1 MSLDLSA
8 IDSWVRPIAEHLLN
22 GLILSTAIFLG
33 SLLVFRLLFR
43 EQRWSASTRHRAS
56 LLLFFVIAGTPILTA
71 LKPAAPRDV
80 PRAEQFWPEES
91 GIERIPPFS
100 NANIPTDNSRSTHR
114 WREPSFWLRWIDWPA
129 AIAISWATLVVTCLS
144 RVAFAINRVRILH
157 RSARALTGSPKLAL
171 HRKITIAESS
181 LISSPMAVGLWSPKV
196 LLPAGFES
204 NFSAEDRENVLRHEI
219 AHLERF
225 DDWLNLAQQLCIA
238 FVPVNPFLWIL
249 RKRLRLQE
257 EIACDDWALAG
268 ADHPKNYA
276 NLLARLAAAHQ
287 RGPLLASGVSR
298 SGRQLYQ
305 RVSRILDKN
314 SNRSLQASWRSTM
327 LAGLS
332 VVGITVGA
340 LVWLPAIMWTAPAQA
355 IEVQNTLI
363 SQDDKPAALSSEV
376 IMLLKNSAL
385 NDADAGVRR
394 EAVNAL
400 VSAPGDEATSAL
412 LAVLNESKDE
422 QVRLLI
428 LRRINRERAGEARV
442 KEKLSDLASQEQSV
456 RIRIAALDALARN
469 IDDSVVEKFIS
480 IYRSS
485 SEPPIK
491 EACLRGLSGSQSKA
505 AKDFL
510 MSIAKDDP
518 NPMMRRVALRAVS
531 GPMGKRVIVRANRG
545 MIGGMELN
553 DLEYG
558 SLGQFSDGFEETDPN
573 ADLLEPPGDMI
584 YLQQK
589 AKPLTQRLEQ
599 LKQRLQQI
607 PLPKIHDD
615 QSEPPSDVPLPE
627 SPSKKPSE
635 SPSPSQ

>member
-1 MSLDLSA
+1 MTMSLSA

-22 GLILSTAIFLG
+22 GLILSAAIFLG

-43 EQRWSASTRHRAS
+43 EQRWSATTRHRAS
-56 LLLFFVIAGTPILTA
+56 LLLFFVIAGTPILTV
-71 LKPAAPRDV
+71 LKPPAPRDL
-80 PRAEQFWPEES
+80 PRAEQFSPEES
-91 GIERIPPFS
+91 WIERIPPFS
-100 NANIPTDNSRSTHR
+100 NANIPMDNSRSTHR

-144 RVAFAINRVRILH
+144 RVVLAINRLRLLH
-157 RSARALTGSPKLAL
+157 RSARAVSPKLAS
-171 HRKITIAESS
+171 HRKIAIAESS

-196 LLPAGFES
+196 LLPESFES
-204 NFSAEDRENVLRHEI
+204 NFSAEDRENILRHEI
-219 AHLERF
+219 AHLDRF

-249 RKRLRLQE
+249 RRRLRLQE

-314 SNRSLQASWRSTM
+314 SNRSLKASWRSTM

-332 VVGITVGA
+332 VVGVTVGA
-340 LVWLPAIMWTAPAQA
+340 LVGLPAIMWTAPAQA
-355 IEVQNTLI
+355 IEVRNTPI

-400 VSAPGDEATSAL
+400 ANAPGDEATSAL

-456 RIRIAALDALARN
+456 PIRIAALGALARN
-469 IDDSVVEKFIS
+469 LDDGVVEKFIS

-518 NPMMRRVALRAVS
+518 NPTMRRVALRAVS
-531 GPMGKRVIVRANRG
+531 GPMGKRVIVRASRG
-545 MIGGMELN
+545 MIDGMELN

-558 SLGQFSDGFEETDPN
+558 PLGQFSDGFEETEPN
-573 ADLLEPPGDMI
+573 ADLLEPPGNMI
-584 YLQQK
+584 YLQKK
-589 AKPLTQRLEQ
+589 AEPLTQRLEQ
-599 LKQRLQQI
+599 LKQRIHVI

-627 SPSKKPSE
+627 SPSKKPTDG
-635 SPSPSQ
+635 Q

>member
-1 MSLDLSA
+1 MSMDLNA

-22 GLILSTAIFLG
+22 GLVVSAAIFLG

-71 LKPAAPRDV
+71 FRPAAHRDV
-80 PRAEQFWPEES
+80 PRAEQFLPEES
-91 GIERIPPFS
+91 WIETIPVVS
-100 NANIPTDNSRSTHR
+100 NANIPMDNSRSTHR
-114 WREPSFWLRWIDWPA
+114 WREPTFWLRWINWPA
-129 AIAISWATLVVTCLS
+129 AIAISWAILVVTCLS

-157 RSARALTGSPKLAL
+157 RSARAVCPKLASR
-171 HRKITIAESS
+171 RKITVAESS

-196 LLPAGFES
+196 LLPPSFES

-238 FVPVNPFLWIL
+238 FFPVNPFLWIL

-268 ADHPKNYA
+268 ADHPRSYA

-314 SNRSLQASWRSTM
+314 SNRSLKASWRSTM

-332 VVGITVGA
+332 VVGVTAGA
-340 LVWLPAIMWTAPAQA
+340 LVGLPAVIWTAPAQA
-355 IEVQNTLI
+355 IEVRNTLI
-363 SQDDKPAALSSEV
+363 SQDDKPLSSEV
-376 IMLLKNSAL
+376 ITLLKNSAL

-400 VSAPGDEATSAL
+400 ANAPGDEATSAL
-412 LAVLNESKDE
+412 LAVLNDSKDE

-428 LRRINRERAGEARV
+428 LRRINRQRAGEARV

-456 RIRIAALDALARN
+456 PIRIAALGALARN
-469 IDDSVVEKFIS
+469 IDDGVVEKFIS

-485 SEPPIK
+485 NEPPIK
-491 EACLRGLSGSQSKA
+491 EACLRGLSGSQSKS

-531 GPMGKRVIVRANRG
+531 GPMGKRVIVRTSRG
-545 MIGGMELN
+545 MIDGMELN
-553 DLEYG
+553 DLGYG
-558 SLGQFSDGFEETDPN
+558 PLAQFSDGFEETEPN
-573 ADLLEPPGDMI
+573 PDLLEPGDAV
-584 YLQQK
+584 YFQK
-589 AKPLTQRLEQ
+589 KLEPLPQRLEQ
-599 LKQRLQQI
+599 LKQRIHVI
-607 PLPKIHDD
+607 PLPRIHDD
-615 QSEPPSDVPLPE
+615 QSEPPSEVPVPE
-627 SPSKKPSE
+627 SPSQKPSE

>member
-1 MSLDLSA
+1 MSMDLHA
-8 IDSWVRPIAEHLLN
+8 FDSWGRPVGEHLLN

-71 LKPAAPRDV
+71 LKPAAHRDL
-80 PRAEQFWPEES
+80 PRAEQFLPEES
-91 GIERIPPFS
+91 WIETIPVLS
-100 NANIPTDNSRSTHR
+100 NVDVPMDKSHSTHR

-129 AIAISWATLVVTCLS
+129 AIAILWAILVVTCLS

-157 RSARALTGSPKLAL
+157 RSARAVYSKLAS
-171 HRKITIAESS
+171 HRKITVAESS

-196 LLPAGFES
+196 LLPPSFES

-238 FVPVNPFLWIL
+238 FFPVNPLLWIL

-268 ADHPKNYA
+268 ADHPRNYA

-287 RGPLLASGVSR
+287 RGSLLASGVSR

-314 SNRSLQASWRSTM
+314 SNRSLKASWCSTT

-332 VVGITVGA
+332 VAGVTAGA
-340 LVWLPAIMWTAPAQA
+340 LVWLPAIIWTAPAQA
-355 IEVQNTLI
+355 IEVRNTPI
-363 SQDDKPAALSSEV
+363 SQDDKPVALSSE
-376 IMLLKNSAL
+376 IITLLKNSAL

-400 VSAPGDEATSAL
+400 ANAPGDEATSAL

-422 QVRLLI
+422 QVRMLI
-428 LRRINRERAGEARV
+428 LRRINRERAGEGKV

-456 RIRIAALDALARN
+456 PIRIAALGALARN
-469 IDDSVVEKFIS
+469 IDDGVVEKFIS

-485 SEPPIK
+485 SEPPVK

-510 MSIAKDDP
+510 MAIAKDDP
-518 NPMMRRVALRAVS
+518 NPTMRRVALRAVS
-531 GPMGKRVIVRANRG
+531 GPMGKRVIVRTNRG
-545 MIGGMELN
+545 MIDGMELN
-553 DLEYG
+553 DLGYG
-558 SLGQFSDGFEETDPN
+558 ALGQFSDGFEETDPN
-573 ADLLEPPGDMI
+573 ADLLEPGNTI
-584 YLQQK
+584 YFQK
-589 AKPLTQRLEQ
+589 KLEPLRQRLEQ
-599 LKQRLQQI
+599 LKQRIQVI

-615 QSEPPSDVPLPE
+615 QSEPPSGVPVPE
-627 SPSKKPSE
+627 SPSQKPTDG
-635 SPSPSQ
+635 

>member
-1 MSLDLSA
+1 MSMDLSA
-8 IDSWVRPIAEHLLN
+8 FDSWVRPTAEHLLN
-22 GLILSTAIFLG
+22 GLILSVAIFFG
-33 SLLVFRLLFR
+33 SILVFRLLFR
-43 EQRWSASTRHRAS
+43 EQCWSASTRHRAS
-56 LLLFFVIAGTPILTA
+56 LLLFFIIAGTPILTA
-71 LKPAAPRDV
+71 LKPAQPREV
-80 PRAEQFWPEES
+80 PRAEQVLPEES
-91 GIERIPPFS
+91 WIETVPVLS
-100 NANIPTDNSRSTHR
+100 NAIIPMNNNRSTHR
-114 WREPSFWLRWIDWPA
+114 RREPKFWLRWLGWPA
-129 AIAISWATLVVTCLS
+129 AIAISWAILVVTSLS

-157 RSARALTGSPKLAL
+157 LSARAVSSKLASR
-171 HRKITIAESS
+171 RKITVAESS
-181 LISSPMAVGLWSPKV
+181 LISSPMAIGLWSPKV
-196 LLPAGFES
+196 LLPPSFES
-204 NFSAEDRENVLRHEI
+204 SFSAEDRENVLRHEI

-238 FVPVNPFLWIL
+238 FFPVNPFLWIL
-249 RKRLRLQE
+249 RRRLRLQE

-268 ADHPKNYA
+268 TDHPRNYA

-287 RGPLLASGVSR
+287 RGTLLASGVSR

-314 SNRSLQASWRSTM
+314 SDRSIKASWRSTM

-332 VVGITVGA
+332 VVGVTTGA
-340 LVWLPAIMWTAPAQA
+340 LVWLPAIMWTAPVQA
-355 IEVQNTLI
+355 IEVRNTPI
-363 SQDDKPAALSSEV
+363 SHDDQPAALSSEV
-376 IMLLKNSAL
+376 ITLLKNSAL

-400 VSAPGDEATSAL
+400 ANAPGDEATSAL

-456 RIRIAALDALARN
+456 PIRIAALGALARN
-469 IDDSVVEKFIS
+469 IDDGVVEKFIS

-491 EACLRGLSGSQSKA
+491 ETCLRGLSGSQSKA

-518 NPMMRRVALRAVS
+518 DPTMRRVALRAVS
-531 GPMGKRVIVRANRG
+531 APMGKRVIVRTNRG
-545 MIGGMELN
+545 MIDGMELN
-553 DLEYG
+553 DLGYG
-558 SLGQFSDGFEETDPN
+558 PLGQFSDSFEETEPDL
-573 ADLLEPPGDMI
+573 DLLEPGNTI
-584 YLQQK
+584 YFQK
-589 AKPLTQRLEQ
+589 KLEPLPQRLEQ
-599 LKQRLQQI
+599 LKRRLQVF

-615 QSEPPSDVPLPE
+615 QSEPPSDAPVPE
-627 SPSKKPSE
+627 SPSQKPTDG
-635 SPSPSQ
+635 

>member
-1 MSLDLSA
+1 MSTSLSA
-8 IDSWVRPIAEHLLN
+8 IDSWARPMAEHLLN
-22 GLILSTAIFLG
+22 GLILSAAIFLG

-56 LLLFFVIAGTPILTA
+56 LLLFFVIAGTPLLTA
-71 LKPAAPRDV
+71 LKPAAPSDA
-80 PRAEQFWPEES
+80 PRAEQFLPEES
-91 GIERIPPFS
+91 WIERIPLS
-100 NANIPTDNSRSTHR
+100 SDANIPTDNSRSTHR

-129 AIAISWATLVVTCLS
+129 TIAISWATLVVTCLS

-157 RSARALTGSPKLAL
+157 RSARAVSPKLAS

-181 LISSPMAVGLWSPKV
+181 LISSPMAVGLWSAKV
-196 LLPAGFES
+196 LLPPSFES
-204 NFSAEDRENVLRHEI
+204 NFSAEDRENILRHEI
-219 AHLERF
+219 AHLDRF

-238 FVPVNPFLWIL
+238 FVPINPFLWIL

-268 ADHPKNYA
+268 TDHPKNYA

-314 SNRSLQASWRSTM
+314 TNRNLKASRPSTV
-327 LAGLS
+327 LAALS
-332 VVGITVGA
+332 VVGVTAGA
-340 LVWLPAIMWTAPAQA
+340 LVWLPAVIWIAPAQA
-355 IEVQNTLI
+355 IEVRNTPI
-363 SQDDKPAALSSEV
+363 SQDDKPAVLSSEV

-400 VSAPGDEATSAL
+400 ANAPGDEATSAL

-428 LRRINRERAGEARV
+428 LRRINRERAGEAKV

-456 RIRIAALDALARN
+456 PIRIAALGALARN
-469 IDDSVVEKFIS
+469 IDDGVVEKFIS

-505 AKDFL
+505 ATEFL

-531 GPMGKRVIVRANRG
+531 GPMGKRVIVRTGHG
-545 MIGGMELN
+545 MINGMDLN
-553 DLEYG
+553 GLEYG
-558 SLGQFSDGFEETDPN
+558 PPGQFSDGFEEMEPN
-573 ADLLEPPGDMI
+573 ADLLEPGNTI
-584 YLQQK
+584 YFQK
-589 AKPLTQRLEQ
+589 KLEPLRQRLEQ
-599 LKQRLQQI
+599 LKQRIQVI
-607 PLPKIHDD
+607 PLPKILDD

>member
-1 MSLDLSA
+1 MSTSLSA
-8 IDSWVRPIAEHLLN
+8 IDSWARPMAEHLLN
-22 GLILSTAIFLG
+22 GLILSAAIFLG

-56 LLLFFVIAGTPILTA
+56 LLLFFVIAGSPLLTA
-71 LKPAAPRDV
+71 LKPAAPGDA
-80 PRAEQFWPEES
+80 PRAEQFLPES
-91 GIERIPPFS
+91 WIERIPLS
-100 NANIPTDNSRSTHR
+100 SDANIPTDNSRSTHR

-157 RSARALTGSPKLAL
+157 RSARAVSPKLAS

-181 LISSPMAVGLWSPKV
+181 LISSPMAVGLWSAKV
-196 LLPAGFES
+196 LLPPSFQS
-204 NFSAEDRENVLRHEI
+204 NFSAEERENILRHEI
-219 AHLERF
+219 AHLDRF

-268 ADHPKNYA
+268 TDHPKNYA

-314 SNRSLQASWRSTM
+314 TNRNLKASRPSTV
-327 LAGLS
+327 LAALS
-332 VVGITVGA
+332 VVGVTVGA
-340 LVWLPAIMWTAPAQA
+340 LVWLPAVIWIAPAQA
-355 IEVQNTLI
+355 IEVRNTPI
-363 SQDDKPAALSSEV
+363 SQDDKPAVLSSEV

-400 VSAPGDEATSAL
+400 ANAPGDEATSAL

-428 LRRINRERAGEARV
+428 LRRINRERAGEAKV

-456 RIRIAALDALARN
+456 PIRIAALGALARN
-469 IDDSVVEKFIS
+469 IDDGVVEKFIS

-505 AKDFL
+505 ATEFL

-518 NPMMRRVALRAVS
+518 NPTMRRVALRAVS
-531 GPMGKRVIVRANRG
+531 GPMGKRVIVRTGHG
-545 MIGGMELN
+545 MINGMDLN

-558 SLGQFSDGFEETDPN
+558 PLGQFSDGFEEMEPN
-573 ADLLEPPGDMI
+573 ADLLEPGNTI
-584 YLQQK
+584 YFQK
-589 AKPLTQRLEQ
+589 KLEPLRQRLEQ
-599 LKQRLQQI
+599 LKQRIQVI
-607 PLPKIHDD
+607 PLPKILDD
-615 QSEPPSDVPLPE
+615 QSEPPSDVPVPE
-627 SPSKKPSE
+627 SPSQKPSGG
-635 SPSPSQ
+635 